1 MDDKRNSSAAPN
13 GHSTTFD
20 DKVVVYANWV
30 IAKRWY
36 VIIGTLLVA
45 GLIASGARFLTF
57 SNDYRDFF
65 SAENPQLAAFEALQN
80 IYTKADNTL
89 IVIKPKSGDVF
100 TARTLDAVRQITAD
114 AWKIPYATRVD
125 SISVDGHRPPLQAPE
140 TPLSLNPFSAP

>member
-1 MDDKRNSSAAPN
+1 MDEGRRFKASRN
-13 GHSTTFD
+13 GHSTSFD
-20 DKVVVYANWV
+20 DRVVAYAKWV

-36 VIIGTLLVA
+36 IIVGTILVA

-80 IYTKADNTL
+80 TYVKADNIL
-89 IVIKPKSGDVF
+89 IVVRPKSGEVF
-100 TARTLDAVRQITAD
+100 TARTLDAVRQITAA

-125 SISVDGHRPPLQAPE
+125 SISRGPGGSRAL
-140 TPLSLNPFSAP
+140 FRW